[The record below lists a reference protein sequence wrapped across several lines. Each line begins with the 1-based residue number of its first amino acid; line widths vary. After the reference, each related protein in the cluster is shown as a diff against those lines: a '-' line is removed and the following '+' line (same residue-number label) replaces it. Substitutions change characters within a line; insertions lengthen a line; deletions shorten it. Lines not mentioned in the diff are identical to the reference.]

1 MSPPVGLRRLL
12 RSSNEQGS
20 ILLITIVSVAV
31 VALLGLA
38 VYDLALIE
46 AQFSAA
52 SVIDYRAYEIAQAGV
67 ERGIRELRD
76 LYMSYPPGQETFVA
90 GSTTCAPTPCDTT
103 QFHAA
108 NLTNTTVPPQT
119 IAIGPFAGP

>member
-52 SVIDYRAYEIAQAGV
+52 SVIDYRAY
-67 ERGIRELRD
+67 
-76 LYMSYPPGQETFVA
+76 
-90 GSTTCAPTPCDTT
+90 
-103 QFHAA
+103 
-108 NLTNTTVPPQT
+108 
-119 IAIGPFAGP
+119 